1 MPARIASK
9 QSKTDKSASNGC
21 AEPDADFRPGSLAQL
36 NSHYPMRRVH
46 LACERKTHH
55 QTTLAKTVR
64 CAGVGLHS
72 GAEVRMALQ
81 PAPADSG
88 IVFIRRDLNFAD
100 RSDAVIPALFSQ
112 VCQSTLCSTL
122 GNQCGASVRT
132 VEHVMAA
139 LAGLGVDNACIEL
152 DGPEVPVMDGSA
164 APFVAMIEDAG
175 LAVLARPR
183 RVLKITR
190 PVRVENGDGFCALS
204 PSDHRI
210 MESEIDFPEK
220 AIGCQRARFRLDKD
234 DFRTML
240 APARTFCRARDIAT
254 MRAAGLALGGSLA
267 NAVVVDGADI
277 LNAEGLR
284 YRDEFVRHKLLDALG
299 DLYLAG
305 LPVIGHYQGKKA
317 GHTLHN
323 KLLHAVFAA
332 RAFALLEVMP
342 RAAKP
347 RNAPLRRAPSR
358 AAAVRTAGGAGEP
371 VASPLAAQSSQ

>member
-9 QSKTDKSASNGC
+9 QRKTDKSAKNGR
-21 AEPDADFRPGSLAQL
+21 AESDADFRPASLAQL
-36 NSHYPMRRVH
+36 HSHYPVRRAH
-46 LACERKTHH
+46 LVCGRETHH

-72 GAEVRMALQ
+72 GAEVRMALK

-88 IVFIRRDLNFAD
+88 IVFIRRDVNLA

-122 GNQCGASVRT
+122 GNQSGASVRT

-139 LAGLGVDNACIEL
+139 LAGLGVDNAYIEL

-164 APFVAMIEDAG
+164 APFVAMIDDAG
-175 LAVLARPR
+175 LKPLARPR

-204 PSDHRI
+204 PSEHCI
-210 MESEIDFPEK
+210 MEAEIDFPEK
-220 AIGCQRARFRLDKD
+220 AIGRQRARIRLDEE
-234 DFRTML
+234 DFRTVL
-240 APARTFCRARDIAT
+240 APARTFCRARDVAT

-277 LNAEGLR
+277 LNAQGLR
-284 YRDEFVRHKLLDALG
+284 YRDEFARHKLLDALG

-305 LPVIGHYQGKKA
+305 LPVIGHYQGRKA

-332 RAFALLEVMP
+332 RAFALLELMP
-342 RAAKP
+342 RAAGK
-347 RNAPLRRAPSR
+347 R
-358 AAAVRTAGGAGEP
+358 AAAPQVKPRAPLSDGGGAGEP
-371 VASPLAAQSSQ
+371 LTAPLAAQSR